1 MNRQQLMELL
11 LRPELRQRR
20 MGLHMN
26 RRQLMELL
34 LRLELRQQRMELHMN
49 RRQLTELLLRLELKQ
64 QRERPL
70 LLELHRV
77 LENRDEPSD
86 RKFNLESNNF

>member
-1 MNRQQLMELL
+1 
-11 LRPELRQRR
+11 
-20 MGLHMN
+20 
-26 RRQLMELL
+26 
-34 LRLELRQQRMELHMN
+34 MELHMN
-49 RRQLTELLLRLELKQ
+49 RLQLMEVLLRLELKMMR

-70 LLELHRV
+70 LLELKMLRQQELRGL

>member
-1 MNRQQLMELL
+1 MEV
-11 LRPELRQRR
+11 
-20 MGLHMN
+20 
-26 RRQLMELL
+26 
-34 LRLELRQQRMELHMN
+34 
-49 RRQLTELLLRLELKQ
+49 LLRLELKMMR

-70 LLELHRV
+70 LLELKMLRQQEPPLLLELRGL